1 MEDIGS
7 EIRDALEHTVGDA
20 AKRRDE
26 ERELQQDCARLRFEA
41 VSRLKGRWGD
51 DRTARA
57 RRVERKVR
65 AYGGLVADG
74 LRGALA
80 RDARMPVSI
89 NYLERYAAMKSI
101 QDRTVLLA
109 RIEQTI
115 DLADEAVARARTIDP
130 RRSLEDAAE
139 ALGEHMRKLSAVA
152 VTSAD
157 AASAS
162 DELSL
167 SDARESVLT
176 SLADD
181 AAAAF
186 ADEALAEGADDA
198 GTPFPERLE
207 RYRQALSAAA
217 ERAEAA
223 HRMRLAGLAQ
233 SAAGRS
239 ADLGE
244 MPTFAGDATFSLR
257 FDPDEVAELARLV
270 RASFKTYASV
280 VRDNRVFAAF
290 SEGSLFGRCVGQ
302 ASWLSVWDDWSME
315 EFDYDASE
323 FLGAAG
329 VREAVRSRIPSG
341 VEEAEGDDDS
351 LSVAIDRM
359 RRFNARR
366 YFGMLDD
373 DFKQHVDAF
382 WYGFG
387 KLMEFADGLVDLDIC
402 GFQQHCDRVVE
413 QAAARC
419 GDLALLMDD
428 AQLEAYCDEI
438 DALADR
444 LRR

>member
-26 ERELQQDCARLRFEA
+26 EREFQQDCARLRFEA

-51 DRTARA
+51 DRTA
-57 RRVERKVR
+57 
-65 AYGGLVADG
+65 
-74 LRGALA
+74 
-80 RDARMPVSI
+80 
-89 NYLERYAAMKSI
+89 
-101 QDRTVLLA
+101 
-109 RIEQTI
+109 
-115 DLADEAVARARTIDP
+115 
-130 RRSLEDAAE
+130 
-139 ALGEHMRKLSAVA
+139 
-152 VTSAD
+152 
-157 AASAS
+157 
-162 DELSL
+162 
-167 SDARESVLT
+167 
-176 SLADD
+176 
-181 AAAAF
+181 
-186 ADEALAEGADDA
+186 
-198 GTPFPERLE
+198 
-207 RYRQALSAAA
+207 
-217 ERAEAA
+217 RAEAA

-244 MPTFAGDATFSLR
+244 MPAFAGDATFSLR
-257 FDPDEVAELARLV
+257 FDPDEVAELARMV
-270 RASFKTYASV
+270 RASFKTYVSV
-280 VRDNRVFAAF
+280 VRDNGVFAAF

-302 ASWLSVWDDWSME
+302 TSWLNVWDDWSME

-351 LSVAIDRM
+351 LPVAIDRM
-359 RRFNARR
+359 RRFNTRR

-444 LRR
+444 LRRWKGAGFDGCCYEEGAGAMARSLTERWSREDVVALNCGGRAARMR